1 MSVCCA
7 RPGYRPGP
15 GRKPL
20 PHAATVA
27 LAMMLAGC
35 PAETDLHVDNNN
47 DNKVVS
53 FANDVQPILTAT
65 CAGCHSP
72 GGGADRFGIAL
83 QLTADV
89 SYGLLV
95 NQPSVLGSELTLVV
109 PGEAA
114 SSFLLEKVSSNPPSI
129 GDRMPRF
136 APALSLA
143 QIDLIRDWIKQGA
156 RAN

>member
-1 MSVCCA
+1 MSVSCA
-7 RPGYRPGP
+7 CPGRKPGP
-15 GRKPL
+15 GRKLL
-20 PHAATVA
+20 PHAAAVA

-35 PAETDLHVDNNN
+35 PLETDLQVDNDN
-47 DNKVVS
+47 DNTVVS
-53 FANDVQPILTAT
+53 FANDVQPVLTAS

-72 GGGADRFGIAL
+72 GGGADLFGISL

-95 NQPSVLGSELTLVV
+95 NQPSVLDSELTLVV

-136 APALSLA
+136 APALSQA
-143 QIDLIRDWIKQGA
+143 QIDLIRDWINQGA
-156 RAN
+156 RDN